1 MDYHQQVRVLLSRS
15 DQHPTS
21 DTKARIKKNHEIV
34 RKQLD
39 KVMHRDLCLV
49 TQILVIK
56 QHTKAV
62 KVMKLSS
69 QEMFLAEGEN
79 CRSIANR

>member
-1 MDYHQQVRVLLSRS
+1 
-15 DQHPTS
+15 
-21 DTKARIKKNHEIV
+21 
-34 RKQLD
+34 
-39 KVMHRDLCLV
+39 MHRDLCLV

-69 QEMFLAEGEN
+69 QEMFLTEGEN

>member
-1 MDYHQQVRVLLSRS
+1 
-15 DQHPTS
+15 
-21 DTKARIKKNHEIV
+21 
-34 RKQLD
+34 
-39 KVMHRDLCLV
+39 MHRDLCLV
-49 TQILVIK
+49 TQILAIK